1 MLSKITF
8 HRIDKIKYII
18 LPNIIGKNR
27 YECNCKKIHFNLFL
41 SDLLLVDAVL
51 LVDAQDLGLL
61 HVGEDTVDQAPVLHV
76 KLMFALL
83 CSYAVFF
90 FSFCWN
96 LFNIQNTIQ
105 IHSIHLLLTWQFDHE
120 IATV

>member
-1 MLSKITF
+1 MNVTARKFT
-8 HRIDKIKYII
+8 
-18 LPNIIGKNR
+18 
-27 YECNCKKIHFNLFL
+27 FNLFL

-83 CSYAVFF
+83 CSFF
-90 FSFCWN
+90 
-96 LFNIQNTIQ
+96 LF
-105 IHSIHLLLTWQFDHE
+105 LLLEFVQYTEHNSNTFYSF
-120 IATV
+120 ITYLAV